1 MSFEDDIKG
10 QNTQLYPIVTIEPPE
25 DMFNTMENH
34 DRVITLS
41 TNNVSLGHIHRL
53 MGNTALNLDSV
64 YFKPLLLNIPS
75 IKESVDVES
84 RKFKIS
90 SVNLNIS
97 NIEYEGERFTDILSD
112 TSLLNWKVS
121 IQFVSPSVTAYST
134 IFGVLN
140 YDPVQSFYDRY
151 VDDQDAI
158 MMAKMVYQGI
168 IRRISHDDEKVRV
181 ELEDLTEQKTH
192 KSLPSEY
199 LGVDNN
205 VPDKYKNKPIPI
217 VYGGVDKS
225 PCVLR
230 VDGGTY
236 IIPDYR
242 EIKNYI
248 SEEVDLIDNII
259 YPLYVSNGNS
269 YANVPKYMLTNSG
282 HANSIGWDLDQ
293 YLVGENTDATIV
305 FTTSTKQYVEDESPF
320 SNINCKLLRFQEND
334 LFINN
339 ILFTSFLSSSDSF
352 DVLLP
357 PSDWVDDVT
366 DSVAGV
372 TSIMDLSGAD
382 FHNLTL
388 DDESFVLFDN
398 QRTYEVGGT
407 GATFNMAMPFL
418 HFKYV
423 VDRSFAFDAEKVTF
437 FFNGTRMDRED
448 NFEIPVGD
456 YSNYDPTHTFT
467 NNDDFFMGE
476 GYIDT
481 GSQLI
486 PSSIQPDF
494 LFQFTTN
501 AGTHLWGQAG
511 PSGNDFVCIKG
522 TDTNAASNNLT
533 PKGFDGFKLGFTNVA
548 FGTFYHPRSI
558 TIKVRAKNLDYWRW
572 GISKGTTDKDFYANV
587 NGRINTFVDHPDSS
601 LWPSF
606 VDTGGFFPTTEY
618 ELIENPIDIIYD
630 LVRSEIGHENINY
643 DEYEQAKLQHADW
656 RFAFTV
662 NQKISSKK
670 LIEDIAKSTKC
681 FPKFKNDGSF
691 GFNTVKDSYTLNGD
705 YVNATPI
712 KESEVIS
719 YSFKKTKPEQIYKK
733 VTVSYHK
740 DYAQDSYLKT
750 AFSEDL
756 GADSYYG
763 IEDSADA
770 HLEFGSDHIRHKETA
785 DDLAS
790 FLSEQYKNDHLIFNL
805 KLPLQYID
813 LEIGDL
819 VKFEK
824 LFQGVK
830 AYGINYTALRSV
842 NFQTR
847 YPLFMVTS
855 TTKSLDSL
863 SVECMQLHALGDV
876 DNSDWDD
883 EVIGP
888 EDTTAPVITFG
899 SASLTYTVG
908 DAFVPFT
915 ATAVDY
921 TDGELTVDITYSN
934 TMAEEAQLA
943 GSYSEAGSFQV
954 FYESIDSSGNITNAS
969 QSVVIEAQEEEE
981 EGEFYNL
988 SGIVQAAG
996 SSYLRITIPNEQNNL
1011 DGIIPATYSN
1021 GSSVYYLLTLKLNG
1035 EVITSLNAPAF
1046 GAPNI
1051 FRFTHSYLG
1060 SQSNPNLYIFYP
1072 QEELDTNGDGIGDS
1086 LTQFNDQDFPIN
1098 TNESVDIELQVF
1110 TQGAPPFLSGD
1121 ANADGGLNILDIV
1134 LMINFILGQIDFM
1147 GDENL
1152 EAHTHMVMD
1161 MNDDSLINILDIV
1174 ILMNAILE
1182 E

>member
-25 DMFNTMENH
+25 DMFNSEEAH
-34 DRVITLS
+34 SRIITLS
-41 TNNVSLGHIHRL
+41 TNNVSLGHIHRV

-205 VPDKYKNKPIPI
+205 VPDKYKNNPIPI
-217 VYGGVDKS
+217 VYGEVDKS

-230 VDGGTY
+230 VDGATY

-293 YLVGENTDATIV
+293 HIVGENTDATIV

-320 SNINCKLLRFQEND
+320 SNINCRLLRFQEND

-339 ILFTSFLSSSDSF
+339 ILFISFLSSSDSF

-366 DSVAGV
+366 DSVAEV
-372 TSIMDLSGAD
+372 TSIMDLSGED
-382 FHNLTL
+382 FHNLTQ
-388 DDESFVLFDN
+388 DDQSFVLFDN
-398 QRTYEVGGT
+398 QRTYEFGGT

-418 HFKYV
+418 HFKYF
-423 VDRSFAFDAEKVTF
+423 VDRSFAFDSEVVTF

-456 YSNYDPTHTFT
+456 YSNYDITHTFT

-481 GSQLI
+481 GYQLI

-501 AGTHLWGQAG
+501 AGTHLWGEAG
-511 PSGNDFVCIKG
+511 PSGNNFVCIKG
-522 TDTNAASNNLT
+522 TESNAASNNLT

-558 TIKVRAKNLDYWRW
+558 TVKVRAKNLDYWRW

-587 NGRINTFVDHPDSS
+587 NGRINTFTDHP
-601 LWPSF
+601 
-606 VDTGGFFPTTEY
+606 
-618 ELIENPIDIIYD
+618 ELQDEVFIENPIDIIYD

-662 NQKISSKK
+662 NQKISSKE

-691 GFNTVKDSYTLNGD
+691 GFNTIKDSYTVEGD
-705 YVNATPI
+705 DSDYAGATPI

-756 GADSYYG
+756 GDDPYYG

-770 HLEFGSDHIRHKETA
+770 HLEFESDYIRHKETA

-819 VKFEK
+819 VKFEN

-830 AYGINYTALRSV
+830 AYGIDYTDTTDV
-842 NFQTR
+842 NSQSR

-855 TTKSLDSL
+855 TTKNLDSV
-863 SVECMQLHALGDV
+863 SIECMQLHYLEESIAEGIDYVTYSGDDIEISGNVQLNSDNQSITILVDDNYDYSGLLGDSQYFKISGIERPVLPESGDGDIVSVTHIYNSNEDSPNHFILTWV
-876 DNSDWDD
+876 D
-883 EVIGP
+883 E
-888 EDTTAPVITFG
+888 
-899 SASLTYTVG
+899 
-908 DAFVPFT
+908 
-915 ATAVDY
+915 
-921 TDGELTVDITYSN
+921 TDGELSINGSASFGLADDEQIT
-934 TMAEEAQLA
+934 
-943 GSYSEAGSFQV
+943 
-954 FYESIDSSGNITNAS
+954 IT
-969 QSVVIEAQEEEE
+969 
-981 EGEFYNL
+981 L
-988 SGIVQAAG
+988 
-996 SSYLRITIPNEQNNL
+996 SSYDLPASSVTGDVNL
-1011 DGIIPATYSN
+1011 DGGQSILDVVAMVNYIMGNSE
-1021 GSSVYYLLTLKLNG
+1021 LN
-1035 EVITSLNAPAF
+1035 E
-1046 GAPNI
+1046 
-1051 FRFTHSYLG
+1051 
-1060 SQSNPNLYIFYP
+1060 Q
-1072 QEELDTNGDGIGDS
+1072 
-1086 LTQFNDQDFPIN
+1086 QF
-1098 TNESVDIELQVF
+1098 
-1110 TQGAPPFLSGD
+1110 
-1121 ANADGGLNILDIV
+1121 ANAD
-1134 LMINFILGQIDFM
+1134 
-1147 GDENL
+1147 
-1152 EAHTHMVMD
+1152 
-1161 MNDDSLINILDIV
+1161 MNNDGNINILDILQLV
-1174 ILMNAILE
+1174 NAILE
-1182 E
+1182 G